1 MNRQLIQTRH
11 IIQQQKYEI
20 RKLKEKVPISQKT
33 KIRES
38 NQTPK
43 KSLVIA
49 GASII
54 VASVIVASIVA
65 SIIVASVLGVVGSY
79 PFNII
84 AISAFAC
91 PLFMHGKTI
100 YEWLQNKK

>member
-33 KIRES
+33 KIHES

-49 GASII
+49 GASI
-54 VASVIVASIVA
+54 IVA